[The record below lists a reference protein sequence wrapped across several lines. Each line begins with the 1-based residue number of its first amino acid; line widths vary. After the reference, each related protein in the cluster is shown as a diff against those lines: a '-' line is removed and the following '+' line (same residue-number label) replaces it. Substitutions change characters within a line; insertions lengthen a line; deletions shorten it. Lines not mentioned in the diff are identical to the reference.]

1 MIKHP
6 LPLNPKNSQEKPQQA
21 KYDKPRFSPIKSKQ
35 VLDCEE
41 SIEVISVPISAFD
54 MKNSFSSVPDS
65 QAHITKFTVNDQDY
79 LASILSKE
87 LEYMPNPYYLSS
99 MQPNISP
106 SMRAILYDWM
116 MEVCSELTLK
126 RETYHLSVNLCD
138 RYMTLKANVRKE
150 EYQLIGLTCMYI
162 SGKLEEIIT
171 PSIDDWASSADD
183 GYSKSQIIQAEKH
196 VLRVLDFKTAPA
208 TPYNWTNWLM
218 TQWDSFIN
226 FHFSCVPGNNLKDL
240 DQYADK
246 KKVKSAYEDRMIFFK
261 QANQKAYKR
270 FRETLQVLDLGL
282 LQPEFMKF
290 LPKMLASGLV
300 YLMVSKFF
308 FESNYG
314 LLYFN
319 GDLKDGADEG
329 LDINDPFRIECISN
343 VQELFQEFISAAAGI
358 KKIEEIYPSVSFF
371 HPLLEFEA
379 SFELPVVCKLK
390 SKAKLESHYED
401 FLSYQT
407 HNVKNLA
414 FVEEN
419 LKNC

>member
-1 MIKHP
+1 
-6 LPLNPKNSQEKPQQA
+6 
-21 KYDKPRFSPIKSKQ
+21 
-35 VLDCEE
+35 
-41 SIEVISVPISAFD
+41 
-54 MKNSFSSVPDS
+54 
-65 QAHITKFTVNDQDY
+65 
-79 LASILSKE
+79 
-87 LEYMPNPYYLSS
+87 
-99 MQPNISP
+99 
-106 SMRAILYDWM
+106 

-126 RETYHLSVNLCD
+126 RETFHLSVNLCD
-138 RYMTLKANVRKE
+138 RFMSLKANIPKE
-150 EYQLIGLTCMYI
+150 EYQLIGLTCMYLA
-162 SGKLEEIIT
+162 GKLEEILT
-171 PSIDDWASSADD
+171 PSLDDWASSADD
-183 GYSKSQIIQAEKH
+183 GYSKSQIIQAEKY

-208 TPYNWTNWLM
+208 TPFHWTNWLM
-218 TQWDSFIN
+218 TQWDSFIT
-226 FHFSCVPGNNLKDL
+226 FHFSCVPGNSLKDL
-240 DQYADK
+240 DQHADK
-246 KKVKSAYEDRMIFFK
+246 RKVKAAYEDRMIFFK

-282 LQPEFMKF
+282 LLPGFMKF

-300 YLMVSKFF
+300 YLMVSKYF
-308 FESNYG
+308 FESNYA
-314 LLYFN
+314 LFYFD
-319 GDLKDGADEG
+319 GDLKVADNDE

-343 VQELFQEFISAAAGI
+343 IQELFQEFISSAASI
-358 KKIEEIYPSVSFF
+358 NNIEEIYPSVSFF